1 MPGLGARLGLGWE
14 HWGCLLRGMCVL
26 GGEDQL
32 GGQVSTGSLATPL
45 GIKDFIIIIFKKAW
59 MLLL

>member
-1 MPGLGARLGLGWE
+1 M
-14 HWGCLLRGMCVL
+14 L

-45 GIKDFIIIIFKKAW
+45 GIKDFIIIIIFKKAW